1 MLMYWHYLTF
11 AWRRIRREKKIN
23 LIRIANLSIGLAS
36 GLVIFLVVNYM
47 LTFDRYHPEV
57 ERSYWVVTDLKKE
70 TTLQTDAAPRPL
82 AEVLR
87 RDYAFVESAVKLE
100 TFFGRTISIPN
111 GQGGWEK
118 KFNESRNMCFTESQ
132 YFDLFGV
139 EWLSG
144 DPHKALATPNAI
156 VISERYAEKYFQTTL
171 ALGKTVRLDNRVNLT
186 VTGIIKNPPSNTQLR
201 YDGLVSYATLANLE
215 PPTALNDWL
224 GLQSMCFVRLRKGI
238 SPNQLTT
245 ALAAVQK
252 KHLPAA
258 QLRNFSYHVL
268 PLTEL
273 NHARSGMAPRPILF
287 ALMAVGLL
295 LVMAACINYVNLATA
310 QALQRAHETGVRKVV
325 GSNRWQLIKQFMTET
340 ALLTFAAVLLALILT
355 QLALPVVNDTL
366 TQQDETLH
374 PNISVLDVFTPNALL
389 WFVPLVLGVV
399 FLAGF
404 YPSWVLSGFNP
415 IKALAGRLTRAKGG
429 LTIRRTLITGQFL
442 LTQLFLI
449 VVLVI
454 TSQLRHMQKA
464 DWGFRT
470 DNKLVVW
477 LPKQGAIPY
486 ERLRKSWLDTPG
498 VQSVTFANEPPVSP
512 YNRPS
517 PFSYHTSTEPE
528 SFEILVRT
536 ADEHY
541 LSAFGLSLLKGRNFS
556 KKDTSR
562 HEVLVNETFVKQL
575 GIASSKEVIGK
586 PIRIKGTE
594 HVIAGVVKDFRTGNL
609 HEPIRPIALVHDL
622 SHSSMAVLTFAPSA
636 VSSASNAVEAIW
648 NNTFPEDIYRRSY
661 LNELLDSFTKM
672 EQLLAGFVQ
681 IFAFIAIAM
690 NCLGLYGLV
699 TFMAEKRAKEIGVRR
714 MLGARTEQLLWV
726 FGREFSRLLLVGFA
740 VAAPLG
746 WWLTSGWLQQYAYR
760 IQMSGWFLVATLGL
774 MVAITAATIIGHA
787 MKAVATNPVKHLRAE

>member
-1 MLMYWHYLTF
+1 MIWHYLTF
-11 AWRRIRREKKIN
+11 AWRRIRREKKTN
-23 LIRIANLSIGLAS
+23 LIRITNLSIGLAS
-36 GLVIFLVVNYM
+36 GLIIFLVVNYM

-57 ERSYWVVTDLKKE
+57 ERSYWVVTDLKRE

-87 RDYAFVESAVKLE
+87 RDYSFVESAVKLE
-100 TFFGRTISIPN
+100 TLFGRTISIPS
-111 GQGGWEK
+111 GRGGWKK
-118 KFNESRNMCFTESQ
+118 KFNESRNLCFTEPH
-132 YFDLFGV
+132 YFDMFGV
-139 EWLSG
+139 EWVSG
-144 DPHKALATPNAI
+144 DPKKALASPNSI
-156 VISERYAEKYFQTTL
+156 VISEQYAEKYFNTL
-171 ALGKTVRLDNRVNLT
+171 MAMGKTVRLDNRVDLT
-186 VTGIIKNPPSNTQLR
+186 VTGIIKNPPPNTQLR

-215 PPTALNDWL
+215 PAAPLNDWL
-224 GLQSMCFVRLRKGI
+224 GIQSMCFVRLRKGI
-238 SPNQLTT
+238 LPQQLTT
-245 ALAAVQK
+245 ALDAVRK

-258 QLRNFSYHVL
+258 ELRNFSYHAL

-295 LVMAACINYVNLATA
+295 LVAAACINYVNLATA

-325 GSNRWQLIKQFMTET
+325 GSSRWQLIKQFMIET
-340 ALLTFAAVLLALILT
+340 TLLTFASVLLALGLT
-355 QLALPVVNDTL
+355 QLVMPSVNDTF
-366 TQQDETLH
+366 TQQDPTLR
-374 PNISVLDVFTPNALL
+374 PAISVLDLFTPHALR
-389 WFVPLVLGVV
+389 WFVPLILGVI
-399 FLAGF
+399 LSAGF

-470 DNKLVVW
+470 NDKLVVW
-477 LPKQGAIPY
+477 LPKQGPIPY

-541 LSAFGLSLLKGRNFS
+541 LSAFGLSLLKGQNFNTQ
-556 KKDTSR
+556 DTSR

-575 GIASSKEVIGK
+575 GVSSSNDVVGK

-609 HEPIRPIALVHDL
+609 HEPIRPLALVHDV
-622 SHSSMAVLTFAPSA
+622 SHSTMGILTFSPPATA
-636 VSSASNAVEAIW
+636 SASKAIEALW
-648 NNTFPEDIYRRSY
+648 DQTFPEEIYRRSF
-661 LNELLDSFTKM
+661 LNELLGSFTKM
-672 EQLLAGFVQ
+672 EQLLANFVQ

-714 MLGARTEQLLWV
+714 ILGARTTQLLWV

-740 VAAPLG
+740 IAAPLG

-760 IQMSGWFLVATLGL
+760 IQLNGWFLVTTLGI
-774 MVAITAATIIGHA
+774 MVVITTATILGHA
-787 MKAVATNPVKHLRAE
+787 MKAVVTNPVKHLRAE